1 MVLSWKRVEW
11 LTLGSGTRCSK
22 RRSSSMSV
30 TDEGSGC
37 HCSDG
42 SWVTKFKDRI
52 LPSPFATLVWGSSR
66 VVWAVQGKSSNAITY
81 QSVRNKA
88 LCVKSKH
95 FVCRV
100 LIGFPIAQEVLHW
113 QPTTPTLHVR
123 PTAHAANANNMT
135 NNFCLT
141 CSRPQHWHVSALCA
155 SFSPLKTYF
164 LLFQKFL
171 NKEAFCASH
180 C

>member
-1 MVLSWKRVEW
+1 MVR
-11 LTLGSGTRCSK
+11 
-22 RRSSSMSV
+22 
-30 TDEGSGC
+30 
-37 HCSDG
+37 
-42 SWVTKFKDRI
+42 
-52 LPSPFATLVWGSSR
+52 
-66 VVWAVQGKSSNAITY
+66 AVQGKSSNAITY

-135 NNFCLT
+135 NNSCLT

-155 SFSPLKTYF
+155 SFPPPKTYF

-171 NKEAFCASH
+171 CLSLLTEVPKKECLAIQWGVDSVRYYLLGCPFTLCSFHAPLQWFH
-180 C
+180 NMKDANAWINC

>member
-11 LTLGSGTRCSK
+11 LTLGSGTCCSK

-66 VVWAVQGKSSNAITY
+66 VVRAVQGKSSNAITY